1 RGRPAFAVEVRGD
14 GAGADEGPVV
24 GAHRLDVRRGAD
36 AAGQVRTGPDQGPG
50 AAGDL
55 AAVHP
60 VDGAVAG
67 AAGADRRSGDDVVV
81 GGVHR
86 VILGVARPG
95 GAAAPRDV
103 VDQLDLSRG
112 RQAAVQVAGPFGQ
125 RVVAGGAVVRRV
137 LAQPAPRGPDVGAAR
152 CGARAAGLLGA
163 ADPLLRA
170 GGLGVR

>member
-1 RGRPAFAVEVRGD
+1 FVQGEAPAEDRAGDRRVHGGGGAAGAVGGRPPQAPQVLRRRGRPAFAVEVRGD

-55 AAVHP
+55 TAVRP

-86 VILGVARPG
+86 VLLGVARPG

-125 RVVAGGAVVRRV
+125 RVVAGGAVVR
-137 LAQPAPRGPDVGAAR
+137 
-152 CGARAAGLLGA
+152 
-163 ADPLLRA
+163 
-170 GGLGVR
+170 